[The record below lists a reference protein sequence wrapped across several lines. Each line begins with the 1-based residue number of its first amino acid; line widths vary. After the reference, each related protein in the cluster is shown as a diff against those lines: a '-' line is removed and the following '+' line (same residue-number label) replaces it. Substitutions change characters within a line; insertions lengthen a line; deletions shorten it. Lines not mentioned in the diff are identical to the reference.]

1 MLRALSIRAPGQDIM
16 TDSDHDPALRQE
28 FANLPDEG
36 GERKLGLSA
45 SQVFPPIF
53 AAATFIAI
61 GLFLTHFTDVWV
73 GPWVMWLTLFALWAY
88 CTYRYVRART
98 Y

>member
-1 MLRALSIRAPGQDIM
+1 MTDGDPHPALSQA
-16 TDSDHDPALRQE
+16 

-45 SQVFPPIF
+45 MQVIPALF
-53 AAATFIAI
+53 AAAFIAI

-88 CTYRYVRART
+88 CTYRYVRDDVLGG
-98 Y
+98 